1 MSPKEVMA
9 KRNNVKERLYVCW
22 YCCLSD
28 VHGVSYMP
36 LFNYFVTKITLI
48 QENVPF
54 EPYPYKQWA
63 VVREAF
69 WDSNGTCDN

>member
-28 VHGVSYMP
+28 VHDVSYMP

-48 QENVPF
+48 QENVTF

-63 VVREAF
+63 VVSEAF